1 MVPDLSRNDSGRYHL
16 VRGHWEV
23 LTLEQSNA
31 KLLAAETVQREEFK
45 AVLRSK
51 LEPPEWSNP

>member
-1 MVPDLSRNDSGRYHL
+1 MEITIFPVS
-16 VRGHWEV
+16 WEV

-45 AVLRSK
+45 AVLRNK
-51 LEPPEWSNP
+51 LESPDARCSRTLRAL